1 MYRSTKTYCHNVGL
15 SCAFRQWRAE
25 SHCQFLHGY
34 ALEFNFVFEAIA
46 LDERNWVVDFGNLKG
61 LKKNLEFYFDHKTL
75 VASDDPALFFF
86 NSAKSLKV
94 LQLIVVDNVG
104 CEAFAERA
112 CNLAKDEIEELDLD
126 DRIKVISAEVKE
138 HGSNSGIYLG

>member
-1 MYRSTKTYCHNVGL
+1 M
-15 SCAFRQWRAE
+15 
-25 SHCQFLHGY
+25 
-34 ALEFNFVFEAIA
+34 
-46 LDERNWVVDFGNLKG
+46 
-61 LKKNLEFYFDHKTL
+61 

-104 CEAFAERA
+104 CEAFAEIA
-112 CNLAKDEIEELDLD
+112 YNLAKDEIEELDLD

>member
-46 LDERNWVVDFGNLKG
+46 LDERNWVVDF
-61 LKKNLEFYFDHKTL
+61 DHKTL

-104 CEAFAERA
+104 CEAFAEIA
-112 CNLAKDEIEELDLD
+112 YNLAKDEIEELDLD